1 MQLVKIRAGQVQNYL
16 RQGAGNPKEL
26 DDKIFTMKKGESSD
40 EPIKTDFGYHV
51 VKIDD
56 IRKIKVPSEKDAK
69 AQASQ
74 ILRSEKL
81 NQIIEDLNKK
91 YDVKFLIDQSPVQPK
106 LDTPPAQPKLDTP
119 KLDTQDK
126 K

>member
-91 YDVKFLIDQSPVQPK
+91 YDVKFLIEQSPVQPK
-106 LDTPPAQPKLDTP
+106 LDT
-119 KLDTQDK
+119 QDK